1 MKIIADT
8 HTHTIYSGDA
18 FSTIIENLQAAKK
31 KGLTHLCM
39 TDHAHSVPR
48 AAAPAYFTKLFL
60 VPREYEGVLVLR
72 GVEANIIDYDGTLD
86 MPVSILD
93 GLDWVIASLHTEVIQ
108 PLTKSEHTR
117 CWAAI
122 AENASVD
129 VIGHCGDPR
138 YSFEIDPI
146 IRLFKEHG
154 KVVEINNHSFHSRKG
169 AAEVCRE
176 IAATCMRYEVPVVV
190 SSDAHFA
197 GCVGDFDDAVKMLEE
212 INFPEELIL
221 NANSERF
228 SAFLE
233 AKRT

>member
-18 FSTIIENLQAAKK
+18 FSTALENIQAAKAR
-31 KGLTHLCM
+31 GLSHICI

-60 VPREYEGVLVLR
+60 LPKEYEGVKVIG
-72 GVEANIIDYDGTLD
+72 GVEANIIDYDGSLD
-86 MPVSILD
+86 MPEHILR
-93 GLDWVIASLHTEVIQ
+93 GIDWVIASLHTEVIA
-108 PLTKSEHTR
+108 PAGKAEHTK

-122 AENASVD
+122 AENPLVD

-138 YSFEIDPI
+138 YCFDIEPTIK
-146 IRLFKEHG
+146 LFAHYG

-169 AAEVCRE
+169 ASEVCRE
-176 IAATCMRYEVPVVV
+176 VARCCMRNDVPVVV

-197 GCVGDFDDAVKMLEE
+197 GYIGDFDDAVRMLTE

-221 NANSERF
+221 NADSSRF
-228 SAFLE
+228 TDFLE
-233 AKRT
+233 RKRT